1 MKRRTF
7 LLTGLTA
14 GGALVLG
21 WATLGPRQRL
31 RGSRPLPTTGGEVPI
46 NGWVKIAPDETVTV
60 IVPKSE
66 MGQGIHTACAMILAE
81 ELDADW
87 RRVRVEH
94 APIDSIYNNI
104 ASVVDALPMNPDGNG
119 MLKQMVRTSVANYAR
134 EMGFM
139 FTGGSSSVT
148 DTWEPMRNAGAMARA
163 ALRAAAA
170 AQWNVL
176 PEACRVEDG
185 VVILNDRRLTFGA
198 LATAARD
205 HLPDQWTLKSPQ
217 QFTLI
222 GSSPT
227 RLDAATKANGTAI
240 FGFDAGPADRL
251 YAAVA
256 MPTSLGA
263 TVSRFDD
270 TKAKAMAG
278 VVAVVPFGGGRYGS
292 NPGVAVVAKDW
303 WTARQGAE
311 SLAVQWAEGEG
322 REFSSREAALDLEA
336 RTVRIDGKVFRDDG
350 DVVEAYRRAVYSVE
364 AAYGV
369 PYLAHA
375 PMEPENCTVLVT
387 DGAAEVWTG
396 TQVPGIAR
404 QAVAD
409 ICNLDADDV
418 TLHQQ
423 LLGGGFGRRQVVE
436 FVANAAEIAKAVPG
450 RAVQLLWTREQDIQ
464 QGPFRPLNRARLTA
478 ALDGDG
484 RITALT
490 SASAG
495 QSMVRGWSGYL
506 ESSTAK
512 NFPEKTTVEGIVDQ
526 PYTFPAIRVVH
537 DRVDL
542 PVPVHNWRA
551 VGHSYTGFYLESFI
565 DECAAVKQLDPITYR
580 LAMLASSPRARAVL
594 SLAAEKAGWNA
605 PIAPA
610 SPGARAGRGV
620 ALRRCFNAY
629 VAQIAEVEIS
639 ADRQLRVRRVVSAID
654 CGYAVNPDGV
664 KQQMESG
671 IIFGLSAALHGE
683 ITIEKGRVAQSNLHD
698 YRPLR
703 LSETPVIETHIVVS
717 DEPPGGVGE
726 VGVAA
731 IAPAVTNA
739 IFAAGGGRIRTLP
752 IRLEKAEVV
761 R

>member
-1 MKRRTF
+1 VKRRTF

-21 WATLGPRQRL
+21 WATLGPRQRI
-31 RGSRPLPTTGGEVPI
+31 RGSGPLPTTGGEVPI

-87 RRVRVEH
+87 SRVRVEH
-94 APIDSIYNNI
+94 APIDAIYNNI
-104 ASVVDALPMNPDGNG
+104 AAVVDALPMDPDNDGVI
-119 MLKQMVRTSVANYAR
+119 KQMVRTSVANYAR
-134 EMGFM
+134 ERGFM

-176 PEACRVEDG
+176 PEACRVEQG
-185 VVILNDRRLTFGA
+185 AVILNDRRLTFGA
-198 LATAARD
+198 LATAAREY
-205 HLPDQWTLKSPQ
+205 LPDRWSLKSPQ

-222 GSSPT
+222 GTSPV
-227 RLDAATKANGTAI
+227 RLDAAAKANGTAI
-240 FGFDAGPADRL
+240 FGLDAGPADRL

-256 MPTSLGA
+256 LPPSLGA
-263 TVSRFDD
+263 TVARYDEA
-270 TKAKAMAG
+270 KAKALSG
-278 VVAVVPFGGGRYGS
+278 VVAVVPFAGGRYGS
-292 NPGVAVVAKDW
+292 RPGVAVVATNW
-303 WTARQGAE
+303 HIARQGVDA
-311 SLAVQWAEGEG
+311 LAVQWTEGEG

-336 RTVRIDGKVFRDDG
+336 RAVRNDGKIWRNDG

-364 AAYGV
+364 ASYGV

-375 PMEPENCTVLVT
+375 PMEPENCTVVVR

-396 TQVPGIAR
+396 TQVPSIVR
-404 QAVAD
+404 RAVAA
-409 ICNLDADDV
+409 ICDLDEADV

-423 LLGGGFGRRQVVE
+423 LLGGGFGRRQIVD
-436 FVANAAEIAKAVPG
+436 FVANATEIAKALPG

-464 QGPFRPLNRARLTA
+464 QGPFRPINRARLTA

-490 SASAG
+490 SASAS
-495 QSMVRGWSGYL
+495 QSMVQGWSRYL
-506 ESSTAK
+506 EDRIAQ
-512 NFPEKTTVEGIVDQ
+512 NFPEKTTVEGLIDQ
-526 PYTFPAIRVVH
+526 PYTFPALRVVH

-542 PVPVHNWRA
+542 PVPVLNWRA

-594 SLAAEKAGWNA
+594 TLAAEKAGWDA
-605 PIAPA
+605 PLAPA
-610 SPGARAGRGV
+610 ALGARAGRGV

-629 VAQIAEVEIS
+629 IAQIAEVEIS
-639 ADRQLRVRRVVSAID
+639 ADRQLRVRRVVAAID

-664 KQQMESG
+664 KQQLESG

-683 ITIEKGRVAQSNLHD
+683 ISIEKGRVAQSNLHE

-739 IFAAGGGRIRTLP
+739 IFAAGGGRIRALP